1 MLYVSIML
9 ALSIMLVYDVYMY
22 SMVTKHSAAC
32 YLGESARRNNSQNIC
47 DAHEV
52 CLYSGYT
59 SIYYTLSS
67 HNL

>member
-9 ALSIMLVYDVYMY
+9 ALSIILVYDVYMY

-32 YLGESARRNNSQNIC
+32 YLGESARRDIIC